1 VSGAQRV
8 GKGAWVRL
16 VSAVLVLMLSVVALA
31 AGVAL
36 RTVLAGPDTISRQV
50 SIEHTAPALVIDGSV
65 LSAFPG
71 RQLITVYPDQDME
84 NATMILV
91 YGRTVDVLGWL
102 RPARYT
108 AVTYNPTTSEL
119 VAVPILG
126 SESTVPN
133 PLGSDLWFEQYRDD
147 QPIRVSLTA
156 GEGISVAIFSTG
168 GTRAPGTVTVS
179 WPLDNQTPLSGLLI
193 VLGSLLFV
201 AGGVLLAL
209 AVTRIRRRRGP
220 KKPKTVT
227 APRRRPGSK
236 KFQKPRKSSQKPRGR
251 RSANRTAILLIP
263 VLGLGGLASC
273 ASEVET
279 TDVAEAPATGQ
290 PAVPLPYPVVTEAQF
305 DRLMSRVARQIA
317 AADESLDSSL
327 LEPRMGEPALTMR
340 QASFRLR
347 AADSE
352 LGTIVPIPEGPVRLL
367 VPQQS
372 RDWPRVVFA
381 VIQDATGVDQ
391 PSLGVLLRQESPR
404 DNYRLHYVVSLAPDT
419 VLPSFP
425 APSAG
430 SARLARNSQLLLAS
444 PADTVLGYA
453 DILGR
458 GSASGAWPQFD
469 VLIDIL
475 YTVVGPEGQELRE
488 ESFGS
493 ELDLS
498 LEIEEPEHFSVALA
512 TTDNGGIVFGVIQ
525 EQETVRPAQGGA
537 TINATNSARVF
548 SGLPESVVGFRA
560 TYEMHVLWYV
570 PPIGSDDRIRVLG
583 YTYQLVDA
591 AEADPL
597 VEDEEED

>member
-1 VSGAQRV
+1 VSIGKPA

-31 AGVAL
+31 TGIAL

-50 SIEHTAPALVIDGSV
+50 SVEHTAPALVIDGSV

-71 RQLITVYPDQDME
+71 RQIITVYPDRDME
-84 NATMILV
+84 EGTLTLV

-108 AVTYNPTTSEL
+108 ALTYNPTTTEL
-119 VAVPILG
+119 DAFPVLG

-168 GTRAPGTVTVS
+168 STRAPGTVAIS
-179 WPLDNQTPLSGLLI
+179 WPIDNATPLSGLLI
-193 VLGSLLFV
+193 VLGSVLFV
-201 AGGVLLAL
+201 TGSILLAL
-209 AVTRIRRRRGP
+209 ALTGIRRRRGP
-220 KKPKTVT
+220 KKPKLVT
-227 APRRRPGSK
+227 SPKPRPGSK
-236 KFQKPRKSSQKPRGR
+236 KLVKPRRTSAKPRGR
-251 RSANRTAILLIP
+251 RAAQRTAIVLIP

-273 ASEVET
+273 ATDVDET
-279 TDVAEAPATGQ
+279 TEAEVDLTTQATGPQ
-290 PAVPLPYPVVTEAQF
+290 PYPVVTEAQF
-305 DRLMSRVARQIA
+305 ERLMSRVARQIA
-317 AADESLDSSL
+317 AADESLDPSL
-327 LEPRMGEPALTMR
+327 LEPRMGEPAITMR
-340 QASFRLR
+340 QAAYRLR
-347 AADSE
+347 SADAE

-367 VPQQS
+367 VPQQN

-381 VIQDATGVDQ
+381 VIQDAATADA
-391 PSLGVLLRQESPR
+391 PSLGVVLRQETPR
-404 DNYRLHYVVSLAPDT
+404 TNYRLHYVVSLAPDT

-425 APSAG
+425 APAVG
-430 SARLARNSQLLLAS
+430 SARLARTSQLLLAS
-444 PADTVLGYA
+444 PADTVAGYA
-453 DILGR
+453 DVLTE
-458 GSASGAWPQFD
+458 GSTSRFWRQFD
-469 VLIDIL
+469 TLTDIL
-475 YTVVGPEGQELRE
+475 FTVVGPEGQDLRE

-493 ELDLS
+493 ELSLT
-498 LEIEEPEHFSVALA
+498 LEIDEPEHFSVALA
-512 TTDNGGIVFGVIQ
+512 TTDNGGIVFGVLQ
-525 EQETVRPAQGGA
+525 EAETVRPLQGGA

-548 SGLPESVVGFRA
+548 SGLPESIQGFRA

-591 AEADPL
+591 AEAQPL
-597 VEDEEED
+597 VEDEGAD